1 MSDLPRRM
9 LWADSGHAPLAAVV
23 TDIQPQAWHVY
34 SRRSGVWHVIAQCPD
49 HKAMERWFNYRVK
62 ALPVLPV
69 LAAWLDTEYANL
81 IRA

>member
-1 MSDLPRRM
+1 MSGAR
-9 LWADSGHAPLAAVV
+9 
-23 TDIQPQAWHVY
+23 
-34 SRRSGVWHVIAQCPD
+34 VWHVIAQCPD